1 VMFTGG
7 FQTMLHSFNIE
18 AVNWVD
24 THAPL
29 KYTFIAS
36 TCAKLEGCTAF
47 DPLAQMQSSNTID
60 VILPQADVVWVGVMV
75 SDYYFAQTT
84 YWFPLALVVNA
95 ADATTLAIAARAM
108 EERKREVLDGRRQ
121 RQMLEVHEEVH
132 PGAVMKTMRKSDRA
146 GRSLLQT
153 TRQQELSRTAT
164 QLKELIFDPAIG
176 SMKMSRVN
184 QFFDSWGRSY
194 GRYEAEYV
202 IHDAV
207 CNIINEDMKSLKDTI
222 LLETMPVLAT
232 QRLTS
237 TNVQQFACAMTKLI
251 WSPGEL
257 SNHTQQMLTDVMYTQ
272 MLTKVYTSSVI
283 RTPANEARLAL
294 GNAGHC
300 MFDFVNLMMRHT
312 AIACHSDASPRE
324 VFQPRMRS
332 LYSMAYLLGIQL
344 AREQVLGSDAREYL
358 GQYMGLTF
366 QRMRRASQ
374 SASRVYDVAGRIEDE
389 DQQVEFEYELMLMDV
404 PGCLPMTNDVV
415 TMTEAFGGNLS
426 QVPQTD
432 MFSNFV
438 LRCGSAV
445 TTEVLNVAS
454 IAMFGP
460 MANDDTDFINPLKET
475 ARADGLAF
483 GAVVGTSVVHESERY
498 DGASDEYMAMSP
510 AEQAGLARLIGQS
523 NILPLAGA
531 LHIRPYILPEEF
543 TEAEY
548 VAGLRHF
555 SPTQQRWVVD
565 GMTPIAPASGRSGL
579 ILPGQP
585 YMQYVEE
592 RPPSPPPSPPLLSPP
607 PPIPEIVQMPPPI
620 LPPPVQ
626 QLDMGVISAPI
637 TIAVSICAVIMYV
650 FARRRRQLQEIHLDY
665 DDLLEEDEVYEEPPT
680 PKTPA
685 TPVDAGRL
693 ERKNSKKLSFKAPG
707 EIQE

>member
-1 VMFTGG
+1 
-7 FQTMLHSFNIE
+7 
-18 AVNWVD
+18 
-24 THAPL
+24 
-29 KYTFIAS
+29 
-36 TCAKLEGCTAF
+36 
-47 DPLAQMQSSNTID
+47 
-60 VILPQADVVWVGVMV
+60 
-75 SDYYFAQTT
+75 
-84 YWFPLALVVNA
+84 
-95 ADATTLAIAARAM
+95 
-108 EERKREVLDGRRQ
+108 
-121 RQMLEVHEEVH
+121 
-132 PGAVMKTMRKSDRA
+132 
-146 GRSLLQT
+146 
-153 TRQQELSRTAT
+153 
-164 QLKELIFDPAIG
+164 
-176 SMKMSRVN
+176 
-184 QFFDSWGRSY
+184 
-194 GRYEAEYV
+194 
-202 IHDAV
+202 
-207 CNIINEDMKSLKDTI
+207 
-222 LLETMPVLAT
+222 
-232 QRLTS
+232 
-237 TNVQQFACAMTKLI
+237 
-251 WSPGEL
+251 
-257 SNHTQQMLTDVMYTQ
+257 
-272 MLTKVYTSSVI
+272 
-283 RTPANEARLAL
+283 
-294 GNAGHC
+294 
-300 MFDFVNLMMRHT
+300 
-312 AIACHSDASPRE
+312 
-324 VFQPRMRS
+324 
-332 LYSMAYLLGIQL
+332 
-344 AREQVLGSDAREYL
+344 
-358 GQYMGLTF
+358 
-366 QRMRRASQ
+366 
-374 SASRVYDVAGRIEDE
+374 
-389 DQQVEFEYELMLMDV
+389 VEFEYELMLMDV

-685 TPVDAGRL
+685 TPADAGRL
-693 ERKNSKKLSFKAPG
+693 VSKKLSFKAPG